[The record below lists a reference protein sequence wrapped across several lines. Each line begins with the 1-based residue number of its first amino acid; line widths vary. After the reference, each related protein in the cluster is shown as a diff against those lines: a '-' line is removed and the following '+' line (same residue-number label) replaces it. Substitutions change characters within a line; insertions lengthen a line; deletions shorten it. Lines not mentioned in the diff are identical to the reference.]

1 MYYFKSIFLN
11 YVVSNEEVSSLD
23 MLSFLVVLYVIREI
37 DRALII
43 AIERRYK
50 RVVIVVSLP

>member
-23 MLSFLVVLYVIREI
+23 MLSFLVVLRIVREI
-37 DRALII
+37 DCTLIV

-50 RVVIVVSLP
+50 RVVVVVSLP